1 MRNRRFVKTV
11 AIVLAVL
18 MVLTTFFTIA
28 GYLFARGTS
37 LTEIDRQIS
46 QARSQLNNLEGQAAT
61 INAQLTGVQERLAA
75 LRADERAYLEE
86 VGVLQEKVILLE
98 DRIAL
103 TEEEIAIYQMMIL
116 DKELRAADLVAQEE
130 EQLERYRQRVRTM
143 EERGRL
149 SYIQLLL
156 TAQSFS
162 DLMTKISDINQIM
175 EHDQQMAEELAR
187 FRDMVREYKADLE
200 EDRVHLEILVAQLE
214 RDRAELQAEVE
225 ALEELIAILEAQ
237 IAANEIEA
245 AELAAD
251 YERVAAQI
259 LSHAQSLQ
267 DLDAARR
274 EAIAELERQTA
285 AGGNP
290 GGGGMGGSPSRP
302 GTGHFIWPSDFTNR
316 VTSGFGPRVSP
327 GGIGSTNHRGID
339 IAAPGI
345 YGTNILAAASGVV
358 TFSGWMGGFGNVV
371 MINHGNGYVT
381 VYAHNSV
388 NLVSRNANVVQGQVI
403 ARVGSTGNSTGPH
416 IHFEIIR
423 NGVHV
428 DPMLYFQR

>member
-1 MRNRRFVKTV
+1 
-11 AIVLAVL
+11 
-18 MVLTTFFTIA
+18 MVLTSFSLVA
-28 GYLFARGTS
+28 SHLFAQGRS
-37 LTEIDRQIS
+37 LWEIDQQIN
-46 QARSQLNNLEGQAAT
+46 QARSQLNNLEGQAAN
-61 INAQLTGVQERLAA
+61 INAQLAGVQERLTA
-75 LRADERAYLEE
+75 LRTEEQRYLEE
-86 VGVLQEKVILLE
+86 VAILQEKVALLE

-116 DKELRAADLVAQEE
+116 QKELQVADLVQQEE
-130 EQLERYRQRVRTM
+130 EQLERYRQRIRTM

-162 DLMTKISDINQIM
+162 DLMTRINDINQIM

-187 FRDMVREYKADLE
+187 FREMVRDYKADLE

-214 RDRAELQAEVE
+214 RDRAQLQAEVE
-225 ALEELIAILEAQ
+225 VLEELIAILEEK
-237 IAANEIEA
+237 IKANEIEA
-245 AELAAD
+245 AELQAE
-251 YERVAAQI
+251 YERNNAMI
-259 LSHAQSLQ
+259 LAHAQSLQ

-274 EAIAELERQTA
+274 EAIAELERQAA

-290 GGGGMGGSPSRP
+290 GGGGMGGAPSRP
-302 GTGHFIWPSDFTNR
+302 GTGQFIWPSDFTNR
-316 VTSGFGPRVSP
+316 VTSPFGPRVSP

-345 YGTNILAAASGVV
+345 NGTNIIAAASGVV

-381 VYAHNSV
+381 VYAHNSA
-388 NLVSRNANVVQGQVI
+388 NLVSRGDNVVQRQVI

-423 NGVHV
+423 NGVHIN
-428 DPMLYFQR
+428 PMIYFS